1 VIKPGDNGRVP
12 SPRSPRWGVVAG
24 ALSIVL
30 GVALIG
36 GYFLVNHRSSA
47 DAAPPVPA
55 GDHPSSAAPA
65 SPTGPD
71 PAVAQQVRTTL
82 AGQLSG
88 KGRYAAVGVLDRVT
102 GATVVYNET
111 ISFQTASIVKAD
123 ILASLLWKLQN
134 SGGHLSEAQKS
145 QATLMITHSDN
156 DAATDL
162 YGQVGG
168 AAGLSAANKAFGL
181 TSTTPG
187 PGTSWGKA
195 HTTVTDQLTLL
206 KVLTS
211 DDSPLSQ
218 ASRSY
223 ELGLMS
229 QVANDQRWGV
239 PAAAGSGA
247 TSVHVKN
254 GWDTLAADGGL
265 WEINS
270 IGRIVEP
277 GHDWLVV
284 VLSSHNSSMS
294 AGQQLVEK
302 AAKTAVS
309 GLRGA

>member
-1 VIKPGDNGRVP
+1 VIHYGHNDRVP

-24 ALSIVL
+24 VLSIVL

-36 GYFLVNHRSSA
+36 GYLVMNHRSSA
-47 DAAPPVPA
+47 DAAAPQLTDDA
-55 GDHPSSAAPA
+55 SSSAVASA

-71 PAVAQQVRTTL
+71 PAVAEQVRTTL
-82 AGQLSG
+82 AGQLSAKG
-88 KGRYAAVGVLDRVT
+88 KYAAVGVLDRVT

-134 SGGHLSEAQKS
+134 SGGHLSDSQKS
-145 QATLMITHSDN
+145 LATLMITHSDN
-156 DAATDL
+156 DAASDL
-162 YGQVGG
+162 YEQLGE
-168 AAGLSAANKAFGL
+168 AAGLNAANKAFGL

-187 PGTSWGKA
+187 PGSTWGKA
-195 HTTVTDQLTLL
+195 HTTIKDQLTLL

-211 DDSPLSQ
+211 DDSPLSA
-218 ASRSY
+218 ASRAY
-223 ELGLMS
+223 ELDLMS
-229 QVANDQRWGV
+229 RVASDQKWGV
-239 PAAAGSGA
+239 PAAAGPGA
-247 TSVHVKN
+247 TGVYVKN

-270 IGRIVEP
+270 IGRVVEP

-294 AGQQLVEK
+294 VGQQLVEK

-309 GLRGA
+309 GLRS